1 MVVLW
6 WFCGGFVVVLWWFC
20 GGFVVVLC
28 WDGSSSNYLY
38 TCICGMSAAT

>member
-20 GGFVVVLC
+20 GGFVVNFMFGVMG
-28 WDGSSSNYLY
+28 WGVYLRRKFRPM
-38 TCICGMSAAT
+38 IP